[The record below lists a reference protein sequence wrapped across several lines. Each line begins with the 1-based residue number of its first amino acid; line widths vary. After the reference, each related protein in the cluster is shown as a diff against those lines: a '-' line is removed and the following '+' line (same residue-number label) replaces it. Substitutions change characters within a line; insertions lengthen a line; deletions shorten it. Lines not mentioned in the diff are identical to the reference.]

1 MALMT
6 AISSEIAVVLRSCF
20 LWIDI
25 DGGGVDFEMEEPVAG
40 DVAAVEFGGGKFPE
54 LGGFQ
59 GAVGEILAGAGS
71 VERRFGYVTRF
82 VDVDF
87 DGEANLAVDCVSG
100 FLRGVGQDLLN
111 DFAVHNATSGCCRR
125 GFDTGCRRSGR
136 ARG

>member
-1 MALMT
+1 MQSNGGNLNARFENRGAKEAHTNGTLFGNWTALVT

-20 LWIDI
+20 LRVDG

-71 VERRFGYVTRF
+71 SERCFGHV
-82 VDVDF
+82 
-87 DGEANLAVDCVSG
+87 A
-100 FLRGVGQDLLN
+100 
-111 DFAVHNATSGCCRR
+111 
-125 GFDTGCRRSGR
+125 
-136 ARG
+136 